1 MEETALMTADLRFRQ
16 IHLDFHTSEHIA
28 GIGSKFDA
36 DQFADTLVRAHVD
49 SITCFARCHHG
60 WIYYDTTTN
69 PERRHPHLERNL
81 LAEQIKACHA
91 RGIRVPIYVTVQWDQ
106 YTTERHPEW
115 ICIGADGSQQGTPPY
130 EAGFY
135 RKLCVNT
142 PYVDF
147 LKSHVKE
154 ILQTLPTDGLFFD
167 IVQPNDCSCYQCRQD
182 MIAEGLDPADAT
194 QRRAFGLRTVNE
206 FKRDMTAFV
215 RQHNADCTIFY
226 NAGHVGPRHRQITDA
241 YTHLELESLPSG
253 GWGYLHFPLT
263 IRYARNLGLDC
274 MGMTGKF
281 HTTWGDFSSFKNPA
295 ALEYECFMMLANGAK
310 CSVGDQLH
318 PEGEIC
324 QATYDLV
331 GDVYSRV
338 EAAEPWCRGAR
349 PLTDI
354 GVMTPEEFTGG
365 SHGDLPE
372 AAMGAVRMLQEG
384 AQQFDIV
391 DSHADLA
398 RYKVLILPDAIEVNE
413 NLATKLSAYVDGG
426 GALLASHRSG
436 LDPAGEKMAVQEF
449 GVQLKGEAPYSP
461 DFLTPEAEIGDG
473 LAETGHVMYLRGVE
487 VEAGSSAK
495 VLASVA
501 VPYFNRTHEHFCSH
515 NHTPS
520 SGRLEYPGIVQ
531 NGRCIYFA
539 HPVFTQYTQNAPRW
553 CKQLVLNALG
563 RLLQEPLVQLDA
575 PSTALATLN
584 QQDEPARLV
593 LHLLHYIPERRG
605 ARFDVLED
613 VIPLHDT
620 GVSVCAPGPV
630 SAVRCVPLGDE
641 IPFELDE
648 GRVRFV
654 LPRLEGYQIIEL
666 DLA

>member
-1 MEETALMTADLRFRQ
+1 MTADLRFRQ

-36 DQFADTLVRAHVD
+36 NQFADTLARASVD
-49 SITCFARCHHG
+49 SVTCFARGHHG
-60 WIYYDTTTN
+60 WIYYDTALN
-69 PERRHPHLERNL
+69 PERRHPHLQCNL
-81 LAEQIKACHA
+81 LAEQIEACHA
-91 RGIRVPIYVTVQWDQ
+91 RDIRVPIYVTVQWDQ
-106 YTTERHPEW
+106 YTTEHHPEW
-115 ICIGADGSQQGTPPY
+115 ICMAADGRQQGTPPY

-147 LKSHVKE
+147 LKAHVKE
-154 ILQTLPTDGLFFD
+154 ILETLPTDGFFFD
-167 IVQPNDCSCYQCRQD
+167 IVQPNDCSCFHCRKE
-182 MIAEGLDPADAT
+182 MMAAGIDPSDPT
-194 QRRAFGLRTVNE
+194 QRQAFGLHTVNE

-215 RQHNADCTIFY
+215 RQFSPDCTIFY
-226 NAGHVGPRHRQITDA
+226 NAGHVGPRHRQIADA

-281 HTTWGDFSSFKNPA
+281 HTTWGDFSSFKNRA
-295 ALEYECFMMLANGAK
+295 ALEYECFQMLANGAK

-324 QATYDLV
+324 QATYDV
-331 GDVYSRV
+331 IGSVYSRV
-338 EAAEPWCRGAR
+338 AASEEWCRAAR

-354 GVMTPEEFTGG
+354 GVLTPEEFTGG

-384 AQQFDIV
+384 AHQFDIV
-391 DSHADLA
+391 DSLA
-398 RYKVLILPDAIEVNE
+398 ELSQYRVLVLPDAIQVDG
-413 NLATKLSAYVDGG
+413 NLAAKLAAYVKGG

-436 LDPAGEKMAVQEF
+436 LDPAGERVAVPEL

-461 DFLTPEAEIGDG
+461 DFLIPSEEVGEG
-473 LAETGHVMYLRGVE
+473 LAQTGHVMYLRGME
-487 VEAGSSAK
+487 VSADSGAQ
-495 VLASVA
+495 VLAPVA

-520 SGRLEYPGIVQ
+520 SGREEYPGIVQ

-563 RLLQEPLVQLDA
+563 RLLPDPLIRLDA
-575 PSTALATLN
+575 PSTALVTLN
-584 QQDEPARLV
+584 RQDDPARLV

-613 VIPLHDT
+613 VIPLHDV
-620 GVSVCAPGPV
+620 GVSIRTPGVV
-630 SAVRCVPLGDE
+630 SAVRCVPSGDE
-641 IPFELDE
+641 IPFATKGERLS
-648 GRVRFV
+648 FV
-654 LPRLEGYQIIEL
+654 LPRLEGYQIIAM
-666 DLA
+666 DLSA

>member
-1 MEETALMTADLRFRQ
+1 MTADLRFRQ

-473 LAETGHVMYLRGVE
+473 LAETGHVMYLRGME